1 MLSEINKTDTRSWL
15 SLPKTA
21 SIAMVENTGSY
32 IIKDSN
38 GNEISKGN
46 IEKNKNALIWVRSVS
61 GSKPLVVVMEK

>member
-1 MLSEINKTDTRSWL
+1 
-15 SLPKTA
+15 
-21 SIAMVENTGSY
+21 MVENTGSY